1 MCSLWWNNSVTCDC
15 PTLNSKPLK
24 KNKYACTAIL
34 CNVPILIIEIIQT
47 FSYKIIILL
56 VYQTL
61 ESFIGLIIVLV
72 SHF

>member
-1 MCSLWWNNSVTCDC
+1 MV
-15 PTLNSKPLK
+15 K
-24 KNKYACTAIL
+24 KLGYMLLPYSEFKTFKKKKYACTAIL

-47 FSYKIIILL
+47 CSYKIIILL